1 MALGAALAKT
11 SWLFVTFGEGCRNV
25 FMFQLVMWLEHFSV
39 ISPKNLFR
47 SVSSVKHHHQK

>member
-1 MALGAALAKT
+1 MATT

-39 ISPKNLFR
+39 ISPKNLGSPGTAVMGR
-47 SVSSVKHHHQK
+47 KI